1 MSPIYI
7 TFRDI
12 PHQIPSVES
21 SPMVGNAFT
30 HSCPDWREGT
40 YENFKEWA
48 VKQFGL
54 KDLDS
59 GDDAEVPVHMQKAKH
74 IAFKKNKKGAYILPE
89 MANFKTILEK
99 QRVIRGYIGAVYSM
113 FVQVISDFF

>member
-1 MSPIYI
+1 MP
-7 TFRDI
+7 D
-12 PHQIPSVES
+12 QNPSSES

-30 HSCPDWREGT
+30 HSYSDWRDGT

-59 GDDAEVPVHMQKAKH
+59 DDNAEVPVDMQKAKD
-74 IAFKKNKKGAYILPE
+74 IAFKKNKNGVYILPE
-89 MANFKTILEK
+89 MADFKTIRQK

-113 FVQVISDFF
+113 FFQFIFISVF